1 MSVEDK
7 VICVAGATGRLG
19 SVVAGMSVR
28 AGARVVLLGQS
39 EERLEALR
47 SDLCLKGSHC
57 LAFPVDAGDFHAVA
71 PVMEAVAK
79 QMGRIDVLFNTV
91 GGYQGSAPLWETPDE
106 VWQTMW
112 RLNVVSC
119 VNLNRAVLPHM
130 LTGKWGRVVNIA
142 AKTALEPR
150 KNGAAYAA
158 AKAAVI
164 ALTQTLALEL
174 KGTGVTANIVLPS
187 VIDSPANRES
197 MPGADP
203 NRWVRP
209 AQIAAT
215 MLFLC
220 SDEAAAINGA
230 AVPVYGQI

>member
-1 MSVEDK
+1 MSIEGK
-7 VICVAGATGRLG
+7 VVCVAGATGYLG
-19 SVVAGMSVR
+19 SVVAAMSVK

-39 EERLEALR
+39 EERLGALR
-47 SDLCLKGSHC
+47 SDLCLKDSRC
-57 LAFPVDAGDFHAVA
+57 LAFSVDAGDSHAVSQI
-71 PVMEAVAK
+71 MEVVVK

-91 GGYQGSAPLWETPDE
+91 GGYQGAAPLWETPDE
-106 VWQTMW
+106 VWQAMW

-119 VNLNRAVLPHM
+119 VNLNRAVLPPM
-130 LTGKWGRVVNIA
+130 LAGKWGRVVNIA

-174 KGTGVTANIVLPS
+174 KGTGVTSNVILPS
-187 VIDSPANRES
+187 VIDSPTNRES
-197 MPGADP
+197 MPGVDP

-230 AVPVYGQI
+230 AMPVYGQI